1 VARMATRAWARL
13 RAEPQLVA
21 LAACIVLLALVHVW
35 WLVRFRQGFPL
46 DIDESGYLS
55 SAFGSLGAL
64 KTGGVHNFWQSV
76 QHQGQNAPLLP
87 MTTAVVDLAIGGM
100 RVIPSMLVQLPF
112 YAVLLLASYGI
123 GRRAGGPWS
132 GLLMAVV
139 VGTVPWITDFARTY
153 HLVIPSTAMYTAAT
167 YALLASD
174 GLLLRRFA
182 IVFGVAAGLALLAR
196 TMLIAFVPAL
206 VVAAVVVALVAA
218 GERRARLTN
227 LALALAALGL
237 TAATWYATSLRPAL
251 DYLRSHGYG
260 TGSAPYGPSE
270 SPLSIDYWTHE
281 LGLAVNR
288 ALYLPLAI
296 VLGAAFL
303 LAAVARLRERRAPG
317 RPSLPALR
325 AWVAGDAFVLLV
337 VVAEGYLALTS
348 SRNDG
353 TGFVVPLLPPLIG
366 LALLAR
372 ARLPW
377 PRART
382 ALAAAFVAVALFNVL
397 MKADVL
403 SAPSEQRALDVPLL
417 GSLQVADGAGYLQQ
431 HLRATR
437 AVTLGPPT
445 QPLPKDYGNWQAV
458 YIQVIDTVASA
469 ARKEDPAPVSVN
481 VSSNEPLLNGS
492 TLSVAAQRAGH
503 PEAQLL
509 ISHTDTNGA
518 DSVGA
523 YESYLASTRPRYLVT
538 TTGKP
543 RQFGAPITQ
552 DFVMQAARTVGF
564 GRLAA
569 LPAPG
574 GRVLRVWACCDPKL
588 LGRARRRLKLDPPA

>member
-1 VARMATRAWARL
+1 MATRAWARL

-21 LAACIVLLALVHVW
+21 LAACIAVLALVHVW

-46 DIDESGYLS
+46 DIDESCYLS

-112 YAVLLLASYGI
+112 YAILLLASYGI
-123 GRRAGGPWS
+123 GRRVGGPWS
-132 GLLMAVV
+132 GVLMAVV

-167 YALLASD
+167 YALLASE
-174 GLLLRRFA
+174 GLLRRRFA
-182 IVFGVAAGLALLAR
+182 IAFGVAAGLALLAR

-206 VVAAVVVALVAA
+206 VVAAVVVAVVAA

-227 LALALAALGL
+227 LALALGALAL
-237 TAATWYATSLRPAL
+237 TAATWYATSLGPAL

-260 TGSAPYGPSE
+260 TGSAPYGPSQ
-270 SPLSIDYWTHE
+270 SALSLDYWTHE

-303 LAAVARLRERRAPG
+303 LAAVSRLREGRAPR
-317 RPSLPALR
+317 RPSLDSLR
-325 AWVAGDAFVLLV
+325 AWVVGDAFVLLV

-372 ARLPW
+372 ARLQW
-377 PRART
+377 PGART

-397 MKADVL
+397 MKADVM
-403 SAPSEQRALDVPLL
+403 SAPSERRSLDVPLL
-417 GSLQVADGAGYLQQ
+417 GDLQVTNGEGYLQQ
-431 HLRATR
+431 HLSATR

-445 QPLPKDYGNWQAV
+445 QPLPEDYANWLSV
-458 YIQVIDTVASA
+458 YDQVIGTVANA
-469 ARKEDPAPVSVN
+469 ARTQDPVPATVN
-481 VSSNEPLLNGS
+481 LSTNEPLLNGS
-492 TLSVAAQRAGH
+492 ALALASQRARH
-503 PEAQLL
+503 PEVQILV
-509 ISHTDTNGA
+509 SHTDTHGA
-518 DSVGA
+518 DTVAA
-523 YESYLASTRPRYLVT
+523 YETYLASTRPRYLVT
-538 TTGKP
+538 TTGRP

-552 DFVMQAARTVGF
+552 ERVIQAAGTVGF
-564 GRLAA
+564 ARLAA
-569 LPAPG
+569 FPAPS
-574 GRVLRVWACCDPKL
+574 GRELRVWACCEPNL
-588 LGRARRRLKLDPPA
+588 LGRARRRFGLDPPG